1 MKTFK
6 EKLILTLKI
15 FFSVILNSI
24 LVGIYIL
31 YVITCHLEPQ
41 VHMVRGMSLFM
52 LMYDLLLFLFTNWAI
67 WTKGVLKKILLILI
81 LLSTIGAFVDFTWS

>member
-15 FFSVILNSI
+15 IFSVILNSI
-24 LVGIYIL
+24 LVGSYL
-31 YVITCHLEPQ
+31 FYVILSHKDPQ
-41 VHMVRGMSLFM
+41 VHMVRGVALCM
-52 LMYDLLLFLFTNWAI
+52 LMYDLLLFLYSNWAI

-81 LLSTIGAFVDFTWS
+81 LLCTMGGFVDLTWS